1 MREFIERCSARGF
14 MTLYGRCVELI
25 EVSVPFAP
33 FAEAFRRLVR
43 AMPADNRDCFL
54 GTHRADLVG
63 LLPELATENDHAP
76 PVADPSAQGRLFGL
90 LHALLLRL
98 SEDCPV
104 VLVLEDMHWAD
115 RSTLDLVTF
124 LIPNLARER
133 VLPVCTYRADDLYP
147 GHPLSPV
154 LAELERSRSIEWLN
168 LDRFER
174 DELANLLESLLGYRP
189 DKALV
194 DRIFARS
201 GGNAF
206 FAEELL
212 AAPSESEGPTLQLP
226 PTLRDVLLA
235 RVDRLSPAA
244 QAVLG
249 VASVAGRPLPDQL
262 FANISPLEPAQRVA
276 GLREAVGRHILVMA
290 GDDSYGFR
298 HELLREAVYDRLL
311 PAERSALHAAYAGA
325 LESCRDK
332 AAVAEIAYHWHRAN
346 DAPRALAA
354 SVVAAEAASAAFGFA
369 EAQRTYEL
377 AVELS
382 DDVANTAVLCGL
394 DKVSLICRAA
404 EAANL
409 AGEHGRAASLVNGAV
424 TLVSGE
430 PVRAGLLHER
440 LARYLWAAGDS
451 SAALEAYAEA
461 VRLVPPRPP
470 SRARARVLAAHGQA
484 LMLMA
489 RYSESRERCQEAVA
503 IARTVGARPEEG
515 HALNTLGYD
524 LTCLGEAEL
533 GVQSLREA
541 LTIAEEV
548 GDLDDLARAHLNLSE
563 LLAGPLN
570 RPGEALALAL
580 DGIKL
585 LGRVGLSRDYGVSLS
600 ATAAGALYVLG
611 RWDEALSLL
620 QEAERQVPVEA
631 AAIDLHQA
639 RLKLLVSRG
648 EVDRARQELDLLGGL
663 MTHTVDPQYKVP
675 LCTREAELALWKGRP
690 ADALVAVAEGLEHL
704 ANTDDVWFA
713 GPLIWLGMW
722 ADVDDK
728 LEARMR
734 RTTAEQPTYR
744 PCLTERL
751 QLVLRRLRDEQA
763 SVPPATLGYVLLC
776 EGELSRLRAEPDPE
790 AWRLAAD
797 EWQRLGHRFP
807 AAYARWREAELLLA
821 ARRAQAAQ
829 APLRTAFGV
838 ANSLGAEPLKAQAK
852 ALAACAR
859 LDLEGAETPT
869 SQTER
874 ALAGVHGLTRRE
886 LQVLGLL
893 ADGRT
898 NREIARALFVSEKT
912 AGTHVSS
919 ILGKLEARSR
929 VEAATVAHR
938 LGLVPA

>member
-1 MREFIERCSARGF
+1 MVCRERELAQLDTAVVASSGGSSTALVIGGEAGVGKTSLVREFIERCSARGF

-25 EVSVPFAP
+25 EASVPFAP

-54 GTHRADLVG
+54 GTHRGDLVG
-63 LLPELATENDHAP
+63 LLPELATESDHAP
-76 PVADPSAQGRLFGL
+76 PVADPSAQGRLFGR

-124 LIPNLARER
+124 LIPNLAKER
-133 VLPVCTYRADDLYP
+133 VLPVCTYRADELYP

-235 RVDRLSPAA
+235 RVDRFIAGGTGRTRGCVRRWPSAA
-244 QAVLG
+244 GPVVCEHL
-249 VASVAGRPLPDQL
+249 
-262 FANISPLEPAQRVA
+262 PAQTSTTRSGAARGSGTPHTRNRRRRQLRVPPRA
-276 GLREAVGRHILVMA
+276 
-290 GDDSYGFR
+290 
-298 HELLREAVYDRLL
+298 LREAVYDRLL

-369 EAQRTYEL
+369 EAQRTNEL

-409 AGEHGRAASLVNGAV
+409 AGEHGRAASLVKGAV

-580 DGIKL
+580 DGIQL

-663 MTHTVDPQYKVP
+663 MTHTVDPQYEVP
-675 LCTREAELALWKGRP
+675 LCTREAELALWEGRP
-690 ADALVAVAEGLEHL
+690 ADARVAVAEGLEHL

-763 SVPPATLGYVLLC
+763 FVPPATLGYVLLC
-776 EGELSRLRAEPDPE
+776 EGELSRLRAEPGPE

-807 AAYARWREAELLLA
+807 AAYARWREAEMLLA

-829 APLRTAFGV
+829 APLRTAFSV

-852 ALAACAR
+852 ALADACTAR
-859 LDLEGAETPT
+859 SGDADVADRTRPRR
-869 SQTER
+869 R
-874 ALAGVHGLTRRE
+874 ARADAAGVAG
-886 LQVLGLL
+886 
-893 ADGRT
+893 
-898 NREIARALFVSEKT
+898 ARAS
-912 AGTHVSS
+912 G
-919 ILGKLEARSR
+919 RR
-929 VEAATVAHR
+929 
-938 LGLVPA
+938 PDQP